1 MSTEPTD
8 VDGIDPGHL
17 TETAGNT
24 TRERLVHAFFFLCAF
39 LSILTTFAIV
49 FILAFEGAKFFG
61 VTGQLLGISPEKTV
75 SAAEFFTGFEWVPS
89 RRLFGVLEFVSATMA
104 IVVGSSI
111 IALPFGLGTAI
122 YLSEYADPGM
132 RTYLKPALEVLAG
145 IPTVVYG
152 YFALV
157 YITPALDGF
166 FTFLTRT
173 VPFLAFPDLGAFN
186 LLSACVVVGIMI
198 IPMVSSISE
207 DAMTA
212 VPDDLRQAGYGMGAT
227 KFDVSIGVV
236 IPAAIS
242 GIFSSF
248 ILAISRAIGETMAVT
263 IAAGQQPNLVNPLNP
278 ADYFDAAMPMTAGM
292 VQIATGDIA
301 GQGAEYQ
308 SLFAIGLTLFCIT
321 LVMNLISDVISERY
335 REAYD

>member
-8 VDGIDPGHL
+8 ADGMEPGFL

-24 TRERLVHAFFFLCAF
+24 TRERLVRAFFFVCAF
-39 LSILTTFAIV
+39 LSVVTTFAIV
-49 FILAFEGAKFFG
+49 FTLAFEAAKFFG
-61 VTGQLLGISPEKTV
+61 VTGQLLGVSAEKTV
-75 SAAEFFTGFEWVPS
+75 AAVEFYTGFEWIPS
-89 RRLFGVLEFVSATMA
+89 RQLFGVLEFVSATLA

-122 YLSEYADPGM
+122 YLSEYANPRM

-166 FTFLTRT
+166 FSAVSRT
-173 VPFLAFPDLGAFN
+173 VPLLTIPDLGAFN
-186 LLSACVVVGIMI
+186 LLSASIVVGIMI

-207 DAMTA
+207 DAMSA

-248 ILAISRAIGETMAVT
+248 ILALSRAIGETMAVT

-308 SLFAIGLTLFCIT
+308 SLFAIGLTLFVIT
-321 LVMNLISDVISERY
+321 LAMNLISDVITERY
-335 REAYD
+335 REQYE